1 MTKVFALAAVLL
13 AGVGYLVYS
22 STQGSAEYYQTISE
36 MRAHPQSG
44 EVRVVGVVQPGV
56 EKAGGGVQV
65 HFTMADDAKQSMAVD
80 YKGTL
85 PDIFKPGTQV
95 VVQGKPDGRGTFQ
108 ARELQAKCPSRFTA
122 ATPSPGGGR

>member
-1 MTKVFALAAVLL
+1 MTKVIALAVVLL

-36 MRAHPQSG
+36 MRTHPQSR

-56 EKAGGGVQV
+56 EHVGGGTQV
-65 HFTMADDAKQSMAVD
+65 HFTMADDQKQRLTVD

-85 PDIFKPGTQV
+85 PDIFKAGVQV
-95 VVQGKPDGRGTFQ
+95 VVQGRPDGSGVFQ
-108 ARELQAKCPSRFTA
+108 ARQLQAKCPSRFTA
-122 ATPSPGGGR
+122 ATPTPAAGR